1 MQGRY
6 RDGVPEEDRRRIAGC
21 IFGVAILAAPFIG
34 LLYSQMIS
42 LIVLA
47 LALVTVLAFAF
58 LQARDERGPRRT
70 QLVMLALVNL
80 VFLVLTIA
88 VMVAL
93 RR

>member
-6 RDGVPEEDRRRIAGC
+6 RDGVPEEDRRRIVGC
-21 IFGVAILAAPFIG
+21 IFGGAIVAAPFIG

-47 LALVTVLAFAF
+47 LALGTVMTFAF

-70 QLVMLALVNL
+70 HLAILAGVNL
-80 VFLVLTIA
+80 VFLVLTVA

-93 RR
+93 RK